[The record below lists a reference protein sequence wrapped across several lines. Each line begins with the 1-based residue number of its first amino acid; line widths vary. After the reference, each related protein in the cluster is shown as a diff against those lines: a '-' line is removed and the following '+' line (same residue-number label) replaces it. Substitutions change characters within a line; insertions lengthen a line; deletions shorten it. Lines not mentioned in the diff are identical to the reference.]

1 MSCAGASRAFA
12 AIAVLA
18 TLGGG
23 GPPAGA
29 ATPATETAVR
39 SADHPGFGRIVID
52 TNATTEYTLEQE
64 GDHVVVHLQNNIPLG
79 APPPRPRNV
88 VGITIEG
95 STIDL
100 MLQPG
105 ARLRSSRVGGR
116 VILDMVDD
124 GSATATPGPSKPLR
138 DPRPHRSLSMA
149 SSPEL
154 GGRSSVVSA
163 PPSAAPPPAAPIP
176 AASTP
181 AAPMPAAPMPV
192 EARPLS
198 PPPAAQQAAPHGV
211 GELTEPTPPGRD
223 VLPENEG
230 PVGLRARRTRLPK
243 EMDGTAFLVPFGT
256 TTGAAA
262 FQSGDSTY
270 VVFDERRPVDMA
282 ALTADPVFG
291 PASVQ
296 LLPTGTLLRIPH
308 PAALSIA
315 LTQLQ
320 QGWRIAALAS
330 TPKQEPIVTSVA
342 DGRINLAAEQPSDVV
357 NIADPDT
364 GATLLVGTQHRP
376 GQGVR
381 LGRHSS
387 EFILRPTS
395 QGVVVEALSDAI
407 ALKPTPT
414 GFSLSGPAAG
424 LALSPPTGTTAE
436 LIDAAHLTRRLNFST
451 MPADSLR
458 RLAIAQFDDAASSP
472 PLSRGPKH
480 RAAAETFLALGLSAE
495 AESLLHMASDQDP
508 KEAASADTEALSA
521 IAALLA
527 GRPDE
532 SAGLMDPKLN
542 GTDEIELWRAVR
554 QAMQDEGSPRAAAVF
569 ATTAPLVF
577 QYPDPI
583 REHILPLI
591 AETMIL
597 GGEIKPAAILLRSR
611 KDDPKL
617 AYARALLSNAEGKSD
632 QALTMLDRLANGHDQ
647 FDRARAAVRAVELRL
662 VAGVLNKT
670 QAADALDKLLY
681 AWRGD
686 ARELALRERVAELRG
701 QTGGWRVALSI
712 LRQAAIDFPDQTAP
726 VGDRLKDTFA
736 AMIRDQDARPTPPI
750 EFVAML
756 EENTDLVRDSSD
768 NEAVEQPLADRL
780 LALDLPG
787 RAKPVFDKLMNQ
799 AKSPVAK
806 ARFGASL
813 ATLDSREGDD
823 AGAIAALDASQGS
836 DLPPDLDEQ
845 RLILRAGSIARQGDP
860 AGAAAMLASTRTA
873 RATEARAQILETA
886 SDWAG
891 AEQAWSD
898 CVAMTLPDS
907 GMLDEPQTRTM
918 LRLATAAARAG
929 HDARLGMLRDTYG
942 TRIGPGPL
950 GDMFRLLTVE
960 PIRTSTD
967 IERSQR
973 EMSLAASL
981 PADLKALQPGGATR

>member
-1 MSCAGASRAFA
+1 MSRAGASRAFA

-23 GPPAGA
+23 GAAAGA
-29 ATPATETAVR
+29 ATPAAETAIR

-52 TNATTEYTLEQE
+52 TNAATEYTLKQE

-88 VGITIEG
+88 VGISIEG

-100 MLQPG
+100 TLQSG
-105 ARLRSSRVGGR
+105 ARLRPSRVGGR

-124 GSATATPGPSKPLR
+124 GSATATPGPSKPLQN
-138 DPRPHRSLSMA
+138 PRPHPSLSMA

-154 GGRSSVVSA
+154 GGRSTGDSAPVVSA
-163 PPSAAPPPAAPIP
+163 PVVSAPV
-176 AASTP
+176 ASTP
-181 AAPMPAAPMPV
+181 APAAPASAAPVPV

-198 PPPAAQQAAPHGV
+198 PPQAAQQPAPNGP
-211 GELTEPTPPGRD
+211 GEMTEPTPPGRD

-230 PVGLRARRTRLPK
+230 PIGLRARRTRLPK
-243 EMDGTAFLVPFGT
+243 EMDGTAFLVPFDS

-291 PASVQ
+291 SSSVQ
-296 LLPTGTLLRIPH
+296 LLPTGTLVRIPH

-315 LTQLQ
+315 LTQMQ

-330 TPKQEPIVTSVA
+330 TPKQEPIVTSAA
-342 DGRINLAAEQPSDVV
+342 DGRINLAAEQPSEVV

-381 LGRHSS
+381 LARRSS
-387 EFILRPTS
+387 EFILRPTL

-414 GFSLSGPAAG
+414 GFSLSGPATG
-424 LALSPPTGTTAE
+424 LALSPSTDATAE

-451 MPADSLR
+451 VPADTLR
-458 RLAIAQFDDAASSP
+458 RLAITQFDDAASSP
-472 PLSRGPKH
+472 PLSRAPKH

-508 KEAASADTEALSA
+508 KEATSADTEALSA

-532 SAGLMDPKLN
+532 SAGLMDPKLS

-577 QYPDPI
+577 RYPDAI

-597 GGEIKPAAILLRSR
+597 GGEIKPAALLLADR

-617 AYARALLSNAEGKSD
+617 AYARALLSNAKGKSD
-632 QALTMLDRLANGHDQ
+632 QALAMLDRLANGHDQ

-662 VAGVLNKT
+662 GAGALDKT

-712 LRQAAIDFPDQTAP
+712 LRQAATDFPDQAAP
-726 VGDRLKDTFA
+726 ISDRLKDTFA
-736 AMIRDQDARPTPPI
+736 AMIRDQDARPTSPI

-756 EENTDLVRDSSD
+756 EENTDLARDSSD
-768 NEAVEQPLADRL
+768 SEAVEQPLADRL

-823 AGAIAALDASQGS
+823 AGAISALDASEGS
-836 DLPPDLDEQ
+836 DLPPDLSEQ
-845 RLILRAGSIARQGDP
+845 RLILRAGSTARKGDP
-860 AGAAAMLASTRTA
+860 AGAAAMLASTRTV
-873 RATEARAQILETA
+873 RATEARAEILETA

-929 HDARLGMLRDTYG
+929 HDERLGVLRDTYG
-942 TRIGPGPL
+942 PRVGAGPL
-950 GDMFRLLTVE
+950 GDMFRLLTAE

-967 IERSQR
+967 IQRSQR
-973 EMSLAASL
+973 EISLAASL
-981 PADLKALQPGGATR
+981 PTDLKALQAGGATR